1 MNTSMSQEKKKKTKQ
16 NKNTH
21 KNTWNI
27 TIFCINK
34 ENKKK
39 KRLIKDKVQIE
50 NVDMRIIKW
59 PQQFHKKSYVTSC

>member
-1 MNTSMSQEKKKKTKQ
+1 MNTSMSQEKNKKKTK
-16 NKNTH
+16 TH